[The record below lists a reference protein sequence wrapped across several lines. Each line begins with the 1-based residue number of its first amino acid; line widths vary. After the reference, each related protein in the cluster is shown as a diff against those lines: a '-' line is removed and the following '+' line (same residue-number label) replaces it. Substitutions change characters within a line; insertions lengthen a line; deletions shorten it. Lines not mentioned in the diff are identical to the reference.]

1 MLEKT
6 PLDPQNSSTTLP
18 DSPPATSYTV
28 TSPSTTSQW
37 LAPVI
42 GVLLLLL
49 FAGAG
54 YAGYG
59 YLKEKILTVQKV
71 VETADTNE
79 PEYQTTMR
87 GEIPSSCGY
96 NIGWPDTI
104 VESDA
109 PKQWTYEEMPISAEA
124 FYGFGPTSINKNGAL
139 MATMFFKTNAE
150 KYSAKDE
157 SFAFKWPGIV
167 SYCTPNTANWTLEQF
182 VESAKK
188 ASNDQ
193 QTITT
198 SAEPENWGEV
208 KVQLLNMTG
217 ISDGQYVNQPLYL
230 AVIPSDSKFSRL
242 VIFQP
247 WGASDNQLSTDLT
260 AMEASLKNRTL
271 TEQLSVNKT
280 APAQNSA
287 GTGTGTKTTSNC
299 TDFVIREGIFASD
312 KCYSS
317 KDLADLQYY
326 LQRYNSAV
334 FNQNAAASG
343 SKITC
348 NGSEFFKDECEEDK
362 KQYDQALKDQEQYKG
377 TIQGIIAKGK

>member
-1 MLEKT
+1 MIEKD
-6 PLDPQNSSTTLP
+6 PLDQQKLPNSPSDSSPTT
-18 DSPPATSYTV
+18 YTV
-28 TSPSTTSQW
+28 TPQNNRMQW

-59 YLKEKILTVQKV
+59 YLKEKILTVQKE
-71 VETADTNE
+71 VETSDT
-79 PEYQTTMR
+79 PETTAYQTEMR

-96 NIGWPDTI
+96 SLGWPDTI
-104 VESDA
+104 VEDA
-109 PKQWTYEEMPISAEA
+109 TPKQWTYEELPVSSDA
-124 FYGFGPTSINKNGAL
+124 FYDFGPTVTNKNGVL
-139 MATMFFKTNAE
+139 MASMFFKSNEE
-150 KYSAKDE
+150 KFNVKDA
-157 SFAFKWPGIV
+157 SFEFKWPGMV

-198 SAEPENWGEV
+198 SADPENWGKI

-217 ISDGQYVNQPLYL
+217 IANGQYVNQPLYL
-230 AVIPSDSKFSRL
+230 AVIPTDSKFSRL

-247 WGASDNQLSTDLT
+247 WGASDDRLSTDIS
-260 AMEASLKNRTL
+260 AMQGSLKNRTL
-271 TEQLSVNKT
+271 TEQLSVNKS

-287 GTGTGTKTTSNC
+287 GTGTGTKTTSSC

-312 KCYSS
+312 KCYTS

-334 FNQNAAASG
+334 FSQNSATSG

-348 NGSEFFKDECEEDK
+348 SGSEFFKDECEEDK
-362 KQYDQALKDQEQYKG
+362 KEYDQALKDQEQYKG
-377 TIQGIIAKGK
+377 IIQGIIAKGK

>member
-6 PLDPQNSSTTLP
+6 PLDPQNSSTNLP
-18 DSPPATSYTV
+18 DSPPTTSYTV

-59 YLKEKILTVQKV
+59 YLKEKIMTVQKV
-71 VETADTNE
+71 VETADTEE
-79 PEYQTTMR
+79 PEYHTTMR

-96 NIGWPDTI
+96 SLGWPDTI

-109 PKQWTYEEMPISAEA
+109 PKQWTYEEMPISADA

-247 WGASDNQLSTDLT
+247 WGASDNRLSTDLT

-287 GTGTGTKTTSNC
+287 GTGTGIKTSNC

-334 FNQNAAASG
+334 FDQNAAASG

-362 KQYDQALKDQEQYKG
+362 KQYDQALKDQEQYKS